1 MQPTASL
8 RGRAVTEIIEDL
20 LDFVPETPEL
30 VDLINW
36 PSIRGPRQ
44 NWRIQ
49 PFENI
54 CVASGTGVKNLRL

>member
-1 MQPTASL
+1 
-8 RGRAVTEIIEDL
+8 VTEIIEDL